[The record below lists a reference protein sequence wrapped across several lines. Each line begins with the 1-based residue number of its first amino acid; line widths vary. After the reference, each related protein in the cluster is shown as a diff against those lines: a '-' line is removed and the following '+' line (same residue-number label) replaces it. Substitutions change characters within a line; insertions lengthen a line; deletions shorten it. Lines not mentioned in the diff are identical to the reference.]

1 MNDAVV
7 TIHHI
12 GGRHRYTPV
21 KIPPARA
28 KAAQSKGWRPPE
40 PIWFA
45 VGALTG
51 LLTNSH
57 RELADEMKYAFQMVG
72 LGKEIYQ
79 VCLLYAIARL
89 QQRSQI
95 SR

>member
-12 GGRHRYTPV
+12 GGRHMCTPV

-79 VCLLYAIARL
+79 VSLLYAIARL